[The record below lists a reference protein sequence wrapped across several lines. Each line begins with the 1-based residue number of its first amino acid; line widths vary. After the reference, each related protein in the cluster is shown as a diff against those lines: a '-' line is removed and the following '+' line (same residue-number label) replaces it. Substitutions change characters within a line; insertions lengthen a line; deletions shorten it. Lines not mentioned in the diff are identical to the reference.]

1 MTTKSLHLR
10 IGLATVAF
18 SAFLAFYA
26 IPTFVFSPSNVGNII
41 LSPAFWP
48 YVLAALTCVVGLGLV
63 ATAYVSDLSGFD
75 TETEIDT
82 SDGVAPWLR
91 LLALVVIMVAIMYL
105 LPRLGM
111 VLTCMLAFVACAFMF
126 RTRHPI
132 AAVVCA
138 VIVPLLLYAFFAH
151 VAGVA
156 IPQGNFVRLP

>member
-10 IGLATVAF
+10 IGVATVVFA
-18 SAFLAFYA
+18 AFLVLYG
-26 IPTFVFSPSNVGNII
+26 IPNFVFSPSNVGNII

-48 YVLAALTCVVGLGLV
+48 YVLSGMTAIVGLGLI
-63 ATAYVSDLSGFD
+63 ATAYFGDLSGFD
-75 TETEIDT
+75 TEEEIDV
-82 SDGVAPWLR
+82 SNGAAPWLR
-91 LLALVVIMVAIMYL
+91 LLALTVIMVAIMYL

-111 VLTCMLAFVACAFMF
+111 VLTSMLAFVACAFMF